1 MKDLISFSDFI
12 QFPVKCLK
20 VFGLIAYDADSVET
34 WKKKFLRIYHYIVI
48 TNLLLGLCWMSI
60 FAHKNYRNLL
70 LMTETLPPSGY
81 ALLAIIKSISIF
93 LRRDE
98 FKDLMETL
106 SDVFP
111 KTRHEQNL
119 HQVRMIFKSYKKMER
134 IFSAM
139 VGSAAIN
146 FVVVPVLRFIITR
159 EWYGKLPFNGW
170 YPFDEYDP
178 KYYNFVFLWHF
189 FNIIITIASLLGPDL
204 ILYAFITLIS
214 MQFKILCYR
223 FKDLKNVSS
232 SEVYGKFVELVKVHE
247 TLIRLSTN
255 LQRIYSISI
264 LFNFTGSSILICLIG
279 YQASKGIN
287 LENLVK
293 FLIFLTA
300 SLVQVFMLC
309 NHGNKLSEASN
320 KIADAA
326 FSSGWNEKENRNLR
340 NPLLLVVQRS
350 QKTNVITAYKFSV
363 VSLEAFTSVRLSSLD
378 ESKLNKLNFL
388 FKHFRFFDGR
398 IRILRFFELSTMEV
412 LR

>member
-1 MKDLISFSDFI
+1 MEDLISLSDFV

-20 VFGLIAYDADSVET
+20 VFGLIAYDAENVET
-34 WKKKFLRIYHYIVI
+34 WKRKLLKIYHYVVI
-48 TNLLLGLCWMSI
+48 ANLLLGLCWMSI

-93 LRRDE
+93 SRRNE

-111 KTRHEQNL
+111 KTRHEQNF
-119 HQVRMIFKSYKKMER
+119 HQVRMTYKRYKNMER

-146 FVVVPVLRFIITR
+146 FVVVPVLKFIITR

-178 KYYNFVFLWHF
+178 KFYNFVFLWHF
-189 FNIIITIASLLGPDL
+189 FNIVITIASLLGPDL
-204 ILYAFITLIS
+204 FLYAFITLIS
-214 MQFKILCYR
+214 MQFEILCYR
-223 FKDLKNVSS
+223 FKDLKNIPS
-232 SEVYGKFVELVKVHE
+232 SEVYEKFVELVKVHE

-255 LQRIYSISI
+255 LQRIYSVSI

-287 LENLVK
+287 LVNLVK

-300 SLVQVFMLC
+300 SLLQVFMLC

-320 KIADAA
+320 KVADAA
-326 FSSGWNEKENRNLR
+326 FSSGWNEKENRSLR
-340 NPLLLVVQRS
+340 NALLLVVQRA
-350 QKTNVITAYKFSV
+350 QKPNVITAHKFSV
-363 VSLEAFTSVRLSSLD
+363 VSLEAFTSVSLNSLD
-378 ESKLNKLNFL
+378 ESKLINQSF
-388 FKHFRFFDGR
+388 HFRFFDGR
-398 IRILRFFELSTMEV
+398 IRILRSFEQSTMEV